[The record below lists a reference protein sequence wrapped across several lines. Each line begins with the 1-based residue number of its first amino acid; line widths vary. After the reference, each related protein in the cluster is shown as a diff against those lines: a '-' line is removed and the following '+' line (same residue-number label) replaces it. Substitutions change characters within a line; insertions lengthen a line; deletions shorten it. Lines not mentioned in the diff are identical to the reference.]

1 MMETNFSL
9 RKPTWKGL
17 GVNVTEAR
25 SSREALTMSGFSQML
40 EDFNNV
46 FSIDPETGKQ
56 KLIYYLTDGQDAY
69 RKVCEIGSRNYSSN
83 EDCIRAIMKETSAE
97 EFFLA
102 IPFLRRG

>member
-1 MMETNFSL
+1 MNQIIPIDELIETKSSESL
-9 RKPTWKGL
+9 PRQ
-17 GVNVTEAR
+17 
-25 SSREALTMSGFSQML
+25 FSQML

>member
-1 MMETNFSL
+1 MNHLIPLQELTCTMQQESL
-9 RKPTWKGL
+9 S
-17 GVNVTEAR
+17 EQFA
-25 SSREALTMSGFSQML
+25 QML
-40 EDFNNV
+40 EDFDNV
-46 FSIDPETGKQ
+46 FSTDPETGKQ
-56 KLIYYLTDGQDAY
+56 KLIYRFTDGQEAY